1 MFLRW
6 ISGSKLPSAVVSS
19 AISGEKWFPAEGPPK
34 GVAVVT
40 HGMNMRPACM
50 DALASFLAENGWEVF
65 RPAFAGH
72 FPGQGDYLRVTA
84 AEWEADARRIHGE
97 ASKRAEALKVPLS
110 LVAYSFSSL
119 VFQTMAG
126 ELPFIKKIYLAP
138 PFAPKSWYP
147 LVRAFAFCFPDFRLR
162 SHNAYGAANPETS
175 GRAVLALEGFLA
187 RWREGR
193 GRAEKGAALVLAE
206 PEDELVSFRGL
217 KALVARNPEW
227 RLEPVSNRRHT
238 LGKSYHHL
246 IVDGASLGEA
256 EWARVRGLIR
266 DFLR

>member
-1 MFLRW
+1 MFLQW
-6 ISGSKLPSAVVSS
+6 ISGSKLLPAAVSS
-19 AISGEKWFPAEGPPK
+19 AISREKWFPAEGAPK

-40 HGMNMRPACM
+40 HGMNMQPACM
-50 DALASFLAENGWEVF
+50 DSLATFLAGKGWEVF

-72 FPGQGDYLRVTA
+72 IPGQGDYLCVTA
-84 AEWEADARRIHGE
+84 AEWEADARRIH
-97 ASKRAEALKVPLS
+97 AEAASRAVSLNGPLH

-126 ELPFIKKIYLAP
+126 ELPFKKRIYLAP
-138 PFAPKSWYP
+138 PFATKSWYQ
-147 LVRAFAFCFPDFRLR
+147 LVRAFASRFPDFRLR
-162 SHNAYGAANPETS
+162 SRNTYGAANPETS
-175 GRAVLALEGFLA
+175 GRAVLALEDFLA
-187 RWREGR
+187 RWREGK
-193 GRAEKGAALVLAE
+193 GMGEKGEALLLAE

-217 KALVARNPEW
+217 KAVVARHPEW
-227 RLEPVSNRRHT
+227 RLEPVSNRGHT

-246 IVDGASLGEA
+246 IVDGPSLGER